1 MTAGT
6 EVEEG
11 QDRRVSWESKGFMGK
26 GSLYKKSG
34 AGKGKGV
41 CTKCQSEEGLAG
53 AGQLGW
59 FCKGRVEKTGRCI

>member
-1 MTAGT
+1 
-6 EVEEG
+6 
-11 QDRRVSWESKGFMGK
+11 MGK

-59 FCKGRVEKTGRCI
+59 FCKG